1 ELVYLAGPSG
11 AGKSTLMK
19 MVAAIERPSSGR
31 VIVFGQDIGKLKK
44 PSIPFLRRKLGL
56 IFQHQRLLNDRNI
69 LANVMLPLLVSG
81 APNGQAEGRA
91 RAALDK
97 VGLLDRV
104 RALPLEL
111 SGGEQQRVAI
121 ARAIVNR
128 PQVILADEPTANLD
142 RAKDLPLELSGGE
155 QQRVAIARAIVNR
168 PQIILADEPTANLD
182 RVAADKVL
190 DALRA
195 FNSVGVTCVIS
206 THDEQVLDRAARVI
220 RLEHGQLVSADRV
233 RADRRAS
240 DHGAADPVAADPAAA
255 DPAGGAA

>member
-1 ELVYLAGPSG
+1 MIEFQSVSKQYSHDAFALRDVSLNIGKGELVYLAGPSG

-19 MVAAIERPSSGR
+19 MVAAVERPTSG
-31 VIVFGQDIGKLKK
+31 VVTVNGQDIGRIRKAG
-44 PSIPFLRRKLGL
+44 IPFLRRNLGL

-69 LANVMLPLLVSG
+69 LANTMLPLLVSG
-81 APNGQAEGRA
+81 APNAQAEQRA

-97 VGLLDRV
+97 VGM
-104 RALPLEL
+104 
-111 SGGEQQRVAI
+111 
-121 ARAIVNR
+121 
-128 PQVILADEPTANLD
+128 LD
-142 RAKDLPLELSGGE
+142 RARAHPLELSGGE

-206 THDEQVLDRAARVI
+206 THDEQVLDGAARVI
-220 RLEHGQLVSADRV
+220 RLENGQLVDAGL
-233 RADRRAS
+233 RAGR
-240 DHGAADPVAADPAAA
+240 AAA
-255 DPAGGAA
+255 DQGGAA

>member
-1 ELVYLAGPSG
+1 MIEFHSVSKKYSADATALRDVSLNIGKGELVYLAGPSG

-31 VIVFGQDIGKLKK
+31 VIVFGQDIGKIRKAGV
-44 PSIPFLRRKLGL
+44 PFLRRNLGL

-69 LANVMLPLLVSG
+69 LANTMLPLLVTG
-81 APNGQAEGRA
+81 APKAQAEQRA

-97 VGLLDRV
+97 VGLLER
-104 RALPLEL
+104 
-111 SGGEQQRVAI
+111 
-121 ARAIVNR
+121 ARAH
-128 PQVILADEPTANLD
+128 
-142 RAKDLPLELSGGE
+142 PLELSGGE

-195 FNSVGVTCVIS
+195 FNSVGVTCLIS
-206 THDEQVLDRAARVI
+206 THDEQVLDGAARVI
-220 RLEHGQLVSADRV
+220 RLEHGQLVS
-233 RADRRAS
+233 S
-240 DHGAADPVAADPAAA
+240 GEPGSPATGEF
-255 DPAGGAA
+255 DVDAGGAA